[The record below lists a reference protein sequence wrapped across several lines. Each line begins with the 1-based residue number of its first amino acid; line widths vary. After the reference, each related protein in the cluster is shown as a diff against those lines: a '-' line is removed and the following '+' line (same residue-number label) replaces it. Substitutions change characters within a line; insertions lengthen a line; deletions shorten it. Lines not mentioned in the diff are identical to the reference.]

1 MASSCKY
8 RTFVSF
14 AHIWVARK
22 APFVSIPLDKLPPWS
37 FGKNLKQEKSN
48 NESVF
53 IKLPVLERSLLC
65 SYYKVGVVSS
75 AQSDIKQPFRP
86 EIP

>member
-75 AQSDIKQPFRP
+75 AQSEIKQPFRP